1 MKSKLNNWATTVR
14 VFWGIVAGLAAL
26 GGIILATQ
34 TGDFMW
40 IVYCGLGAAATIIT
54 SFALAA
60 LLNGVATL
68 TTDDQEDT
76 EDVAPAE
83 GETPAAPAAQTV
95 DDENWTF
102 CPQCGK
108 KQLADHAACL
118 SCGATL
124 KPKPAAQKPDTPKPV
139 DTKHPDY

>member
-26 GGIILATQ
+26 GGIILATL
-34 TGDFMW
+34 TEDFMW

-68 TTDDQEDT
+68 TTDDQEDK
-76 EDVAPAE
+76 APAVPGE
-83 GETPAAPAAQTV
+83 AETPAAPASQTV
-95 DDENWTF
+95 D
-102 CPQCGK
+102 
-108 KQLADHAACL
+108 
-118 SCGATL
+118 
-124 KPKPAAQKPDTPKPV
+124 PK
-139 DTKHPDY
+139 HSDY

>member
-68 TTDDQEDT
+68 TTDEQEET

-83 GETPAAPAAQTV
+83 VETPAATVAQNV
-95 DDENWTF
+95 GAENWTF

-124 KPKPAAQKPDTPKPV
+124 KPKPAAPKPV
-139 DTKHPDY
+139 DPKHPDY